1 MEIKVLDDSTLSK
14 YIQGRIKDLN
24 MKSTQKDYTRYRIE
38 RAWKTFEDAKSLA
51 ELKSWNS
58 SMNRLYYACFY
69 AVLALFSKYQ
79 INSHTHSGAKTQLSL
94 HFVKTGKLEKEF
106 GMLYGDLF
114 DLRQKGDYG
123 DFFDFEEQHITTMI
137 PKVEEFLKKIETLTN
152 L

>member
-1 MEIKVLDDSTLSK
+1 
-14 YIQGRIKDLN
+14 

-123 DFFDFEEQHITTMI
+123 DFFDFEEQHIKTMI
-137 PKVEEFLKKIETLTN
+137 PKVEEFLKKIEILTN